1 MSTTYAQSD
10 EMTIDLL
17 IPRPRPWWVRLIIGI
32 VVVAVAGTGAYL
44 WGYGYITPQ
53 PDCCGGGSGGAMMG
67 LTPDGQAVTV
77 TAFFYN
83 SSQHDIV
90 INAGSASLP
99 QATVI
104 GIGLMADFNQFNIPV
119 TEIAAFP
126 AVVRANSPARLLIT
140 FVPDSCVD
148 TNLDDWGTVT
158 TELDIADSALPSI
171 GRSYRLP
178 GSVVQPGNLSVFWPD
193 GTLEG
198 RPTTPLA
205 AACELLGIDI

>member
-32 VVVAVAGTGAYL
+32 VVVAVAGIGAYL

-53 PDCCGGGSGGAMMG
+53 PDCCGGGGGSVMMG
-67 LTPDGQAVTV
+67 LAPNREAVTV

-83 SSQHDIV
+83 SSQSDIV
-90 INAGSASLP
+90 INAASASLP
-99 QATVI
+99 QAKVLDI
-104 GIGLMADFNQFNIPV
+104 AMLADRNQSNIAV
-119 TEIAAFP
+119 TDVTAFP
-126 AVVRANSPARLLIT
+126 AVVPAHTPARLLIT

-178 GSVVQPGNLSVFWPD
+178 GSVVQAGNLSVFWPE

-205 AACELLGIDI
+205 AACELLGIGI